1 MDDIKLLNFQSLM
14 KKIINGDLSIQEPLN
29 IHNKRLDILTKVSFL
44 NHLLNYK
51 NIDKE
56 NILEVLFK
64 IYLMF
69 QDQIEKLKKNQTIQ
83 VMLERINNEW
93 YNPDNLYTINLP
105 LSYDFFDMSK
115 YVKSK
120 YLNSYDVC
128 NKIDQLCKIE
138 TNIAFNEDNLTHPL
152 EPHLESGITNCEDT
166 IKEINK
172 IIKNIEDLLDYLKNF
187 NLYQFI
193 DLSIKHKSLYLKLN
207 EKEDDDIPTNI
218 HVIFSNF
225 IYIHNLFYKQIL
237 HYYHHISSVLE
248 TIELK
253 CKKMKEMSQNIQ
265 SIAYMRESQ
274 ANEYDSDDL
283 DDDYYSKPE
292 YEADL
297 EFDSDDDEIILK
309 NGLLVANNSNKKDD
323 NFFSFF

>member
-1 MDDIKLLNFQSLM
+1 MDDVKLLNFQSLM
-14 KKIINGDLSIQEPLN
+14 KKIINGDLSIQDPLN
-29 IHNKRLDILTKVSFL
+29 IHNKRLDTLSKVSFL

-69 QDQIEKLKKNQTIQ
+69 QDHIEKLKTNQTIQ

-93 YNPDNLYTINLP
+93 YNPDNLYTINIP
-105 LSYDFFDMSK
+105 LSYGFFDMSK

-120 YLNSYDVC
+120 YLDSYDVC

-138 TNIAFNEDNLTHPL
+138 TNISFNEDNLTHPL
-152 EPHLESGITNCEDT
+152 EPHLDSGISNCEDT
-166 IKEINK
+166 IKEIKK
-172 IIKNIEDLLDYLKNF
+172 IIETIEKLLDYLKTF
-187 NLYQFI
+187 DLYQFI

-225 IYIHNLFYKQIL
+225 IYIHNLFYKQTL

-253 CKKMKEMSQNIQ
+253 CNKMKEMSQNIQ

-274 ANEYDSDDL
+274 AKEYDESD
-283 DDDYYSKPE
+283 DDDYYSRPE

-297 EFDSDDDEIILK
+297 VFDSDDDEIILK

-323 NFFSFF
+323 NLFSFF